1 VKNKTNLEKDVSNNQ
16 NLYNNSLNSYL
27 AGLFEASLLKTYF
40 KVKTL
45 GLISNYLFGFYF
57 SLLSLFIMIKFD
69 LIQISTIYSFLC
81 YFNYCSVS
89 PFLLNMV
96 PVLRKKSRIIKQKN
110 ATCTDLVV

>member
-1 VKNKTNLEKDVSNNQ
+1 MKNKTNLEKDVSNNK
-16 NLYNNSLNSYL
+16 NLHNNNLNSYL
-27 AGLFEASLLKTYF
+27 AGLFEASLLNPYF
-40 KVKTL
+40 KGKTL

-57 SLLSLFIMIKFD
+57 SLLSLFIIIKFD

-96 PVLRKKSRIIKQKN
+96 PVLRKKSRIIKKN
-110 ATCTDLVV
+110 STFTDLVV